1 MKKQIL
7 ALALLA
13 ASYTT
18 LAQTETKQAKLS
30 LIFDAKLGFARIS
43 QEGSVNLNGSIHG
56 SDILLSYRF
65 FKNWDIATG
74 YGMLEYNANSIL
86 AGNATSLKNTYIQ
99 IPLRIGNDYIVFKN
113 KETQNPNVVFTI
125 SGGFCASTLIRQE
138 IETISGS
145 ASNKN
150 LGWNFGFISQV
161 GIKFLISDKLNLG
174 LGLEGQNDL
183 TKMKN
188 NGTEQRIE
196 QLNALFFKLG
206 FNF

>member
-13 ASYTT
+13 VSYTT
-18 LAQTETKQAKLS
+18 LAQTETKQSKLS
-30 LIFDAKLGFARIS
+30 LIVEAKLGFARIS
-43 QEGSVNLNGSIHG
+43 QEGSVKLNGSING
-56 SDILLSYRF
+56 SDLLLSYKF
-65 FKNWDIATG
+65 AKNWDVATG
-74 YGMLEYNANSIL
+74 IGMMEFDANSIL

-99 IPLRIGNDYIVFKN
+99 IPVLINGNYVIFKN
-113 KETQNPNVVFTI
+113 KETQNPNVAFIV
-125 SGGFCASTLIRQE
+125 SVGLCANTLLKQE

-145 ASNKN
+145 ASSKN
-150 LGWNFGFISQV
+150 LGWNYSFLSQFGVKFI
-161 GIKFLISDKLNLG
+161 ISDELNLG
-174 LGLEGQNDL
+174 LGLEGQTDF

>member
-18 LAQTETKQAKLS
+18 LAQTETKQSKLS
-30 LIFDAKLGFARIS
+30 LIVEAKIGFAKIS
-43 QEGSVNLNGSIHG
+43 QEGSVNLNGSING
-56 SDILLSYRF
+56 SDVLLSYKF
-65 FKNWDIATG
+65 GKNWDIATG
-74 YGMLEYNANSIL
+74 LGMMVFDANSIL

-99 IPLRIGNDYIVFKN
+99 IPLRIGNDYIIFKN

-125 SGGFCASTLIRQE
+125 SGGFCASTLIAQE

-145 ASNKN
+145 TTNKN
-150 LGWNFGFISQV
+150 LGWNFGFLSQV

-174 LGLEGQNDL
+174 MGLEGQNDL

-196 QLNALFFKLG
+196 QLNALYFK
-206 FNF
+206 FVIKY